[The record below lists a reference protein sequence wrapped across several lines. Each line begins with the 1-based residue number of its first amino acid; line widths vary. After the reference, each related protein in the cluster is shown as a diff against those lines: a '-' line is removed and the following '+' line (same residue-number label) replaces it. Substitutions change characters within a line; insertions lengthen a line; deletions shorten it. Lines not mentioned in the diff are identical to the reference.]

1 LTDVIKD
8 ITEDFVYDLSVASE
22 VSQNYQLF
30 AEAYDVAINSHPFFI
45 ASNDETPYRRESAQ
59 YKREQIDQT
68 TEPGEQSFTGW
79 WFRSQSSFHLGA
91 GARFFEPVQDENLRF
106 RFNTSEGVDIWT
118 RGQASLLKDTL
129 ESFTSA
135 NKSLVIGANDGTD
148 DCGLIASTDELYKI
162 TFSGDTGT
170 LATYNLVTGHTGDNF
185 QSLATD
191 GTRYFAAC
199 DEAIHR
205 GNIGGSTG
213 DEAIY
218 NISSSTTA
226 VVRYVKQR
234 LFAGVDN
241 ILYELN
247 PNIAGGGDHT
257 GAALPTG
264 HYTHPNSDWV
274 WTDISESGSAIYA
287 AGYANNNSA
296 IFKVTVNPDDATLNP
311 AIVTAELPVGEQVFA
326 LYQYLGYVMIG
337 TSKGMRVAIV
347 SPETGDLSYGPLIF
361 EATQGVRGFTVK
373 DRFVWAT
380 AGPNSKTGLIRV
392 DLSEQISPLRF
403 AYAADLQADSTSTT
417 LDVTLIG
424 DRLFFSTEDDGVYI
438 ESANVLVPSGKLRTG
453 FIRYATL
460 ESKFFKLLKVR
471 GNLDAG
477 SINITS
483 ISDKDVAVFLYN
495 ITNDSLN
502 IDQGIGRPAGSQEFI
517 AIEFGLQRDLV
528 NNTKGALMNGYQIKA
543 LPAVEKQR
551 LIQFPLYCYDV
562 EMDRYNNLV
571 GSEDDR
577 AYERISALEALEA
590 TGNSVT
596 VQDFR
601 TGETFQALIEEV
613 RFMSMT
619 PPNARFDGF
628 GGRLTLTVRKL

>member
-1 LTDVIKD
+1 VSITND
-8 ITEDFVYDLSVASE
+8 ISEDFVYDLSTVGDAPIFE
-22 VSQNYQLF
+22 LN
-30 AEAYDVAINSHPFFI
+30 AEAYDVAINAFPFFI
-45 ASNDETPYRRESAQ
+45 GANDETPYRRESAQ

-106 RFNTSEGVDIWT
+106 RFNKSEGVDVWT
-118 RGQASLLKDTL
+118 RGQISLLKGTTEALASTYKTL
-129 ESFTSA
+129 I
-135 NKSLVIGANDGTD
+135 VGANDGSD
-148 DCGLIASTDELYKI
+148 DCLVAANNDELIKI
-162 TFSGDTGT
+162 TMTGDTGVT
-170 LATYNLVTGHTGDNF
+170 AGYTLVTGHTGSDIF
-185 QSLATD
+185 RSLTTD

-205 GNIGGSTG
+205 GNIGGSTS

-218 NISSSTTA
+218 DLSSSTTA
-226 VVRYVKQR
+226 VIRYVKQR

-247 PNIAGGGDHT
+247 PNIAGSGDHT
-257 GAALPTG
+257 GSALPTG
-264 HYTHPNSDWV
+264 HYTHPNSQWI
-274 WTDISESGSAIYA
+274 WSDINESGGAIYA
-287 AGYANNNSA
+287 GGYARNNSA
-296 IFKVTVNPDDATLNP
+296 IFKITVDPTDATLN
-311 AIVTAELPVGEQVFA
+311 AATVTAELPVGEQVYA
-326 LYQYLGYVMIG
+326 LYQYLGYMMIG
-337 TSKGMRVAIV
+337 TSKGMRVAV
-347 SPETGDLSYGPLIF
+347 VDAESGDLAYGPLIF
-361 EATQGVRGFTVK
+361 EAVEGVRGFTAK

-380 AGPNSKTGLIRV
+380 AGPNDKTGLIRV

-403 AYAADLQADSTSTT
+403 AYAPDLQTDSTSTT
-417 LDVTLIG
+417 LDATLVG
-424 DRLFFSTEDDGVYI
+424 DRLAFSTLNDGIYV
-438 ESANVLVPSGKLRTG
+438 EKETELVSTSSLQTG

-460 ESKFFKLLKVR
+460 ESKYFKFLKVR
-471 GNLDAG
+471 GNLTDG
-477 SINITS
+477 TVDVSS
-483 ISDKDVAVFLYN
+483 ISSTDVETYLYN
-495 ITNDSLN
+495 VDSSLTNQDL
-502 IDQGIGRPAGSQEFI
+502 GIARPSGSQEFI
-517 AIEFGLQRDLV
+517 ALKFELLRSTID
-528 NNTKGALMNGYQIKA
+528 TSKGAVMSGYQTKA
-543 LPAVEKQR
+543 LPGVEKQR

-577 AYERISALEALEA
+577 AYDRITELENLEK

-628 GGRLTLTVRKL
+628 GGRLMLTVRKL

>member
-1 LTDVIKD
+1 MTDVIKD
-8 ITEDFVYDLSVASE
+8 ISEDFVYDLSVASE
-22 VSQNYQLF
+22 VSQNYQLI

-79 WFRSQSSFHLGA
+79 WFRSQSSFHLGS

-129 ESFTSA
+129 EAFTSA
-135 NKSLVIGANDGTD
+135 NKSLVIGANDGTNN
-148 DCGLIASTDELYKI
+148 CGLIANTDDLYKI

-170 LATYNLVTGHTGDNF
+170 LATYSLVTGHTGDNF

-218 NISSSTTA
+218 DISSSTTA

-241 ILYELN
+241 ILYELD
-247 PNIAGGGDHT
+247 PNIAGGGNHT

-274 WTDISESGSAIYA
+274 WSDISESGSAIYA

-296 IFKVTVNPDDATLNP
+296 IFKITVADDATLNP
-311 AIVTAELPVGEQVFA
+311 AIVTAELPIGEQVFA
-326 LYQYLGYVMIG
+326 LYEYLGYVMIG

-347 SPETGDLSYGPLIF
+347 SPDTGDLSYGPLIF
-361 EATQGVRGFTVK
+361 EATQGVRGFTAK

-392 DLSEQISPLRF
+392 DLSEQISLLRF

-424 DRLFFSTEDDGVYI
+424 DRLLFSTADDGVYM
-438 ESANVLVPSGKLRTG
+438 ESANVLVSSGKLRTG

-471 GNLDAG
+471 GDLDAG

-517 AIEFGLQRDLV
+517 AIEFGLLRDSAD
-528 NNTKGALMNGYQIKA
+528 NTKGALMNGYQIKA

-596 VQDFR
+596 IQDFR
-601 TGETFQALIEEV
+601 TDETFQALIEEV

-628 GGRLTLTVRKL
+628 GGKLMVTVRKL

>member
-1 LTDVIKD
+1 VSINYD
-8 ITEDFVYDLSVASE
+8 ITEDFVYDLSTVGDE
-22 VSQNYQLF
+22 PIFQLN
-30 AEAYDVAINSHPFFI
+30 AEAYDIAINQFPFFV

-118 RGQASLLKDTL
+118 RGQLTLLKDT
-129 ESFTSA
+129 FSA
-135 NKSLVIGANDGTD
+135 LQSSTKALIIGANDGSD
-148 DCGLIASTDELYKI
+148 DCLVAAVDDELIKI
-162 TFSGDTGT
+162 TVTGDTGT
-170 LATYNLVTGHTGDNF
+170 TGAYTLVTGHTGSDIF
-185 QSLATD
+185 RSLTTD

-199 DEAIHR
+199 DEALHR
-205 GNIGGSTG
+205 GNIGGSTS

-218 NISSSTTA
+218 DLSSSTST
-226 VVRYVKQR
+226 VIRYVKQR
-234 LFAGVDN
+234 LFAGIDN

-247 PNIAGGGDHT
+247 PNIAGSGDHT
-257 GAALPTG
+257 GSALPTG
-264 HYTHPNSDWV
+264 HYIHPNSQWI
-274 WTDISESGSAIYA
+274 WSDISESGGAIYA
-287 AGYANNNSA
+287 GGYARNNSA
-296 IFKVTVNPDDATLNP
+296 IFKITVDPNDATLN
-311 AIVTAELPVGEQVFA
+311 AATVTAELPVGEQVYA
-326 LYQYLGYVMIG
+326 LFQYLGYMMIG
-337 TSKGMRVAIV
+337 TSKGMRVAV
-347 SPETGDLSYGPLIF
+347 VDSESSDLAYGPLIF
-361 EATQGVRGFTVK
+361 EASEGVRGFTAK

-392 DLSEQISPLRF
+392 DLAEQISPLRF
-403 AYAADLQADSTSTT
+403 AYAPDLQADSTATT
-417 LDVTLIG
+417 LDVTLLG
-424 DRLFFSTEDDGVYI
+424 NRLAFSTEDDGIYL
-438 ESANVLVPSGKLRTG
+438 EKDTELVSTGSLQTG

-460 ESKFFKLLKVR
+460 ENKFFKFLKVR
-471 GNLDAG
+471 GNLDNG
-477 SINITS
+477 TVDVFSINS
-483 ISDKDVAVFLYN
+483 KDVETYLYN
-495 ITNDSLN
+495 VDGTLSNQDL
-502 IDQGIGRPAGSQEFI
+502 GIARPSGAQEFI
-517 AIEFGLQRDLV
+517 ALKFELLRGNDP
-528 NNTKGALMNGYQIKA
+528 TKSGIMTGYQIKA
-543 LPAVEKQR
+543 LPGVAKQT

-577 AYERISALEALEA
+577 AYDRITELEALEK

-601 TGETFQALIEEV
+601 TGETFQALIEEI

-628 GGRLTLTVRKL
+628 GGRLMVTVRKL

>member
-1 LTDVIKD
+1 MTDVIKD
-8 ITEDFVYDLSVASE
+8 ISEDFVYDLSVASE
-22 VSQNYQLF
+22 VSQNYQLI

-45 ASNDETPYRRESAQ
+45 ASNDETPYRRESAP

-118 RGQASLLKDTL
+118 RGQASLLKNTL
-129 ESFTSA
+129 EAFTSA
-135 NKSLVIGANDGTD
+135 NKSLVIGANDGTN
-148 DCGLIASTDELYKI
+148 DCGLIANTDDLYKI

-170 LATYNLVTGHTGDNF
+170 LATYSLVTGHAGNNF

-218 NISSSTTA
+218 DISSSTTA

-241 ILYELN
+241 ILYELD
-247 PNIAGGGDHT
+247 PNIAGGGNHT

-274 WTDISESGSAIYA
+274 WSDISESGSAIYA

-296 IFKVTVNPDDATLNP
+296 IFKITVADDATLNP

-326 LYQYLGYVMIG
+326 LYQYLGFVMIG
-337 TSKGMRVAIV
+337 TSKGMRVAV
-347 SPETGDLSYGPLIF
+347 VNNDTGDLSYGPLIF
-361 EATQGVRGFTVK
+361 EATAGVRGFTAK

-424 DRLFFSTEDDGVYI
+424 DRLLFSTADDGVYI
-438 ESANVLVPSGKLRTG
+438 ESASVLVPSGKLRTG

-471 GNLDAG
+471 GDLDAG

-517 AIEFGLQRDLV
+517 AIEFGLLRDSAD
-528 NNTKGALMNGYQIKA
+528 NTKGALMNGYQIKA

-601 TGETFQALIEEV
+601 TDETFQALIEEV

-628 GGRLTLTVRKL
+628 GGRLMVTVRKL

>member
-1 LTDVIKD
+1 MSINYD
-8 ITEDFVYDLSVASE
+8 ISEDFVYDLSTVGDE
-22 VSQNYQLF
+22 PIFQLN
-30 AEAYDVAINSHPFFI
+30 AEAYDVAINAFPFFI
-45 ASNDETPYRRESAQ
+45 GANDETPYRRESAQ

-106 RFNTSEGVDIWT
+106 RFNKSEGVDVWT
-118 RGQASLLKDTL
+118 RGQISLLKDTTEAL
-129 ESFTSA
+129 ASTY
-135 NKSLVIGANDGTD
+135 KTLIVGANDGSD
-148 DCGLIASTDELYKI
+148 DCLVAANNDELIKI
-162 TFSGDTGT
+162 TMTGDTGVT
-170 LATYNLVTGHTGDNF
+170 AGYTLVTGHTGSDIF
-185 QSLATD
+185 RSLTTD

-205 GNIGGSTG
+205 GNVGGSTS

-218 NISSSTTA
+218 DISSSTSA
-226 VVRYVKQR
+226 VIRYVKQR

-247 PNIAGGGDHT
+247 PNIAGSGDHT
-257 GAALPTG
+257 GSALPTG
-264 HYTHPNSDWV
+264 HYTHPNSNWV
-274 WTDISESGSAIYA
+274 WTDISESGAAIYA
-287 AGYANNNSA
+287 SGYARNNSA
-296 IFKVTVNPDDATLNP
+296 IYKITVANDATLN
-311 AIVTAELPVGEQVFA
+311 AATVTAELPVGEQVYA

-337 TSKGMRVAIV
+337 TSKGMRVAV
-347 SPETGDLSYGPLIF
+347 VNADTGDLAYGPLIF
-361 EATQGVRGFTVK
+361 EATEGVRGFTAK

-380 AGPNSKTGLIRV
+380 AGPNDKTGLIRV

-403 AYAADLQADSTSTT
+403 AYAPDLQTDSTSTT
-417 LDVTLIG
+417 LDVTLLG
-424 DRLFFSTEDDGVYI
+424 DRLAFSTEDDGIYV
-438 ESANVLVPSGKLRTG
+438 EKEVELVSTGSLQTG

-460 ESKFFKLLKVR
+460 ESKYFKFLKVR
-471 GNLDAG
+471 GNLTDG
-477 SINITS
+477 TVDVSS
-483 ISDKDVAVFLYN
+483 ISSTDVETYLYN
-495 ITNDSLN
+495 VDSSLTNQDL
-502 IDQGIGRPAGSQEFI
+502 GIARPSGSQEFI
-517 AIEFGLQRDLV
+517 ALKFELLRSTID
-528 NNTKGALMNGYQIKA
+528 TSKGAVMSGYQTKA
-543 LPAVEKQR
+543 LPGVEKQR

-577 AYERISALEALEA
+577 AYDRITELENLEK

-601 TGETFQALIEEV
+601 TGETFQALIEEI

-628 GGRLTLTVRKL
+628 GGRLMLTVRKL

>member
-118 RGQASLLKDTL
+118 RGQVTLLKNTL
-129 ESFTSA
+129 EAFTSA
-135 NKSLVIGANDGTD
+135 NKSLVIGANDGTN
-148 DCGLIASTDELYKI
+148 DCGLIANTDDLYKI

-170 LATYNLVTGHTGDNF
+170 LATYSLVTGHAGDNF
-185 QSLATD
+185 QSLTTD

-218 NISSSTTA
+218 DISSSTTA

-247 PNIAGGGDHT
+247 PNIAGGGNHT

-326 LYQYLGYVMIG
+326 LYQYLGYMMIG
-337 TSKGMRVAIV
+337 TSKGMRVAV
-347 SPETGDLSYGPLIF
+347 VNADTGDLSYGPLIF
-361 EATQGVRGFTVK
+361 EATQGVRGFTAQ

-403 AYAADLQADSTSTT
+403 AYAADLQASSTSTT

-424 DRLFFSTEDDGVYI
+424 NRLFFSTDDDGVYM
-438 ESANVLVPSGKLRTG
+438 ESASVLVPSGKLRTG

-460 ESKFFKLLKVR
+460 ESKYFKYLKVR
-471 GNLDAG
+471 GDLDAG
-477 SINITS
+477 SINVTS
-483 ISDKDVAVFLYN
+483 IDDRGTAVFLYN
-495 ITNDSLN
+495 LVNDTLN
-502 IDQGIGRPAGSQEFI
+502 IDQGIGRPSGSQEFI

-528 NNTKGALMNGYQIKA
+528 DNTKGAVMNGYQTKA
-543 LPAVEKQR
+543 LPAIEKQR

-577 AYERISALEALEA
+577 AYERITALEELEA

-601 TGETFQALIEEV
+601 TGETFQALIEEI

-628 GGRLTLTVRKL
+628 GGRLSVTVRKL